1 MSPALSCVRQA
12 AAPQFGA
19 ATHNKQPSMDEGRI
33 RKSGGNMAH
42 TLGEKQEMEAL
53 LREAKIEH
61 DEIPPDLRE
70 QIVLEHAPLIR
81 YIVNRI
87 AVRLPSHIDLDDLHN
102 TGVIGLMDAIEKYDP
117 EKNCKFKTYAEFRIK
132 GAILDQ
138 LRSLDWVPRSVRQKG
153 RKLERAYG
161 EVEQRLGRSANE
173 DEVADSLGLE
183 LDKFHTLINQVRGIS
198 LVNLE
203 EIRGTNSDGDRAGTF
218 ADIIEDVHSEN
229 PFASL
234 KLMETKHVISD
245 TISSLPEKERLVI
258 SLYYYEDLN
267 MKEIGNILGITES
280 RVCQIHTKSVMRL
293 RSKLKGMVDR

>member
-1 MSPALSCVRQA
+1 
-12 AAPQFGA
+12 
-19 ATHNKQPSMDEGRI
+19 MD
-33 RKSGGNMAH
+33 A
-42 TLGEKQEMEAL
+42 Q
-53 LREAKIEH
+53 LREAKEKDAGISAR
-61 DEIPPDLRE
+61 LRE
-70 QIVLEHAPLIR
+70 QIVLEHTPLIR

-138 LRSLDWVPRSVRQKG
+138 LRSLDWVPRSVRQKS
-153 RKLERAYG
+153 RRLERAYG
-161 EVEQRLGRSANE
+161 EVEQRLGRSAND
-173 DEVADSLGLE
+173 DEVADSLGLQ
-183 LDKFHTLINQVRGIS
+183 LDKFHELLNQVRGIS

-218 ADIIEDVHSEN
+218 ADIIEDVNSEN

-234 KLMETKHVISD
+234 KLSEMKQVIAQ
-245 TISSLPEKERLVI
+245 TIQALPEKERLVI

-267 MKEIGNILGITES
+267 MKEIGGILGITES
-280 RVCQIHTKSVMRL
+280 RVCQIHTKAVLRL
-293 RSKLKGMVDR
+293 RAKLKSLLDR

>member
-1 MSPALSCVRQA
+1 MKESD
-12 AAPQFGA
+12 
-19 ATHNKQPSMDEGRI
+19 SMEG
-33 RKSGGNMAH
+33 
-42 TLGEKQEMEAL
+42 L
-53 LREAKIEH
+53 LRDAKEKY
-61 DEIPPDLRE
+61 DEIPPDLKE
-70 QIVLEHAPLIR
+70 QIVLEHTPLIR

-117 EKNCKFKTYAEFRIK
+117 DKNCKFKTYAEFRIK

-138 LRSLDWVPRSVRQKG
+138 LRSLDWVPRSVRQKS

-161 EVEQRLGRSANE
+161 EVEQRLGRSATE
-173 DEVADSLGLE
+173 DEVADSLGLQI
-183 LDKFHTLINQVRGIS
+183 DKFHDLLNQVRGIS

-203 EIRGTNSDGDRAGTF
+203 EIRGNNADGDRSGTF

-234 KLMETKHVISD
+234 KLLETKHVISD
-245 TISSLPEKERLVI
+245 TIASLPEKERLVI

-267 MKEIGNILGITES
+267 MKEIGGILGITES

>member
-1 MSPALSCVRQA
+1 MAL
-12 AAPQFGA
+12 
-19 ATHNKQPSMDEGRI
+19 K
-33 RKSGGNMAH
+33 
-42 TLGEKQEMEAL
+42 LGESTEMESL
-53 LREAKIEH
+53 LREAKREH
-61 DEIPPDLRE
+61 DEIPLDLKERV
-70 QIVLEHAPLIR
+70 VLEHAPLIR

-117 EKNCKFKTYAEFRIK
+117 AKNCKFKTYAEFRIK

-183 LDKFHTLINQVRGIS
+183 LEKFHVLINQVRGIS

-203 EIRGTNSDGDRAGTF
+203 EIRGINSDGDRAGTF

-245 TISSLPEKERLVI
+245 TIGSLPEKERLVI

-280 RVCQIHTKSVMRL
+280 RVCQIHTKAVMRL

>member
-1 MSPALSCVRQA
+1 MAR
-12 AAPQFGA
+12 
-19 ATHNKQPSMDEGRI
+19 KQ
-33 RKSGGNMAH
+33 
-42 TLGEKQEMEAL
+42 GEPVEMETRM
-53 LREAKIEH
+53 REAKIKYN
-61 DEIPPDLRE
+61 EIPPPLKED
-70 QIVLEHAPLIR
+70 IVLEHAPLIR

-117 EKNCKFKTYAEFRIK
+117 DKNCKFKTYAEFRIK

-153 RKLERAYG
+153 RKLEKAYG
-161 EVEQRLGRSANE
+161 DVEQRLGRSANE

-245 TISSLPEKERLVI
+245 TIGSLPEKERLVI

-280 RVCQIHTKSVMRL
+280 RVCQIHTKAVMRL
-293 RSKLKGMVDR
+293 GSKLKGMVDR

>member
-1 MSPALSCVRQA
+1 
-12 AAPQFGA
+12 
-19 ATHNKQPSMDEGRI
+19 
-33 RKSGGNMAH
+33 
-42 TLGEKQEMEAL
+42 METM
-53 LREAKIEH
+53 LREAKEQ
-61 DEIPPDLRE
+61 DNEVSASVKE

-138 LRSLDWVPRSVRQKG
+138 LRSLDWVPRSVRQKS
-153 RKLERAYG
+153 RRLERAYG
-161 EVEQRLGRSANE
+161 EVEQRLGRSATE
-173 DEVADSLGLE
+173 DEVADSLGLQ
-183 LDKFHTLINQVRGIS
+183 LDKLQELVNQVRGIS

-203 EIRGTNSDGDRAGTF
+203 EIRGTNPDGDRAGSF
-218 ADIIEDVHSEN
+218 ADIVEDVHSEN

-234 KLMETKHVISD
+234 KLTEMKQVIAT
-245 TISSLPEKERLVI
+245 TISTLPEKERLVI

-267 MKEIGNILGITES
+267 MKEIGGILGITES
-280 RVCQIHTKSVMRL
+280 RVCQIHTKSVLRL
-293 RSKLKGMVDR
+293 RAKLKNLLDR